1 MTPPTFLS
9 LEEVSSHNTSIDA
22 WVVVNGKVYDVT
34 EFMPKHPGGAE
45 IILRYAG
52 KDATKAYNEVHG
64 SSVIETLLQS
74 KILGQIARSS
84 TVSERNETHLEQAAE
99 SILKDDKPPLPT
111 IINAYDFEEAARKT
125 ISKKTWAFYSSAAT
139 DLITRDL
146 NDSSFD
152 RLFFRPR
159 VLRNVT
165 RVVTETRILGQR
177 TTLPLFVSPASMAKM
192 IHPEGEKALARGAA
206 SQGIIQCVSNSASY
220 TLAEI
225 VPSTPPNY
233 PCFFQLYVNKNRKKS
248 EELLKEITALSGVK
262 SIFLTVDS
270 PVTGKR
276 EADEKVTTG
285 ESIATAPMSLS
296 NAGNGSKGGG
306 IGRIMGRYIDSS
318 LSWDDIPWL
327 RTQTTLPIVLKGI
340 QTAADAKIAMD
351 LGIDAIMLS
360 NHGGR
365 SLDTSPPAIFTLLEL
380 QKRCPEIFSKMEVYI
395 DGGIRRG
402 TDILKAVCLGATAV
416 GLGRPFLY
424 ALNYGQ
430 EGVEHLVR
438 ILRDELEVS
447 MQMVGITDLSQ
458 AHPGLVNTLDVDHLI
473 PSSDDHPYA
482 KWRPSS
488 KL

>member
-1 MTPPTFLS
+1 MTPPVFLS
-9 LEEVSSHNTSIDA
+9 LEEVSSHNISTDA

-34 EFMPKHPGGAE
+34 KFMLVHPGGAE
-45 IILRYAG
+45 PILRYAG
-52 KDATKAYNEVHG
+52 KDATKAYNEVHVP
-64 SSVIETLLQS
+64 STIETFPQP
-74 KILGQIARSS
+74 KIVGQISRSS
-84 TVSERNETHLEQAAE
+84 MTPERQVAKLILENG
-99 SILKDDKPPLPT
+99 KPPLAA
-111 IINAYDFEEAARKT
+111 IINAYDFEEAASKT

-159 VLRNVT
+159 ILRNVS
-165 RVVTETRILGQR
+165 RIGTETTILGQR
-177 TTLPLFVSPASMAKM
+177 TALPLFVSPASLAKL

-220 TLAEI
+220 PLAEI
-225 VPSTPPNY
+225 IPSTPPDY
-233 PCFFQLYVNKNRKKS
+233 PFFFQLYVNKNRKKS
-248 EELLKEITALSGVK
+248 EELLKNIEALPGLK
-262 SIFLTVDS
+262 AIFLTVDS

-276 EADEKVTTG
+276 EADEKVKTDDD
-285 ESIATAPMSLS
+285 IAASPMSDS
-296 NAGNGSKGGG
+296 KAGNDSKGGG
-306 IGRIMGRYIDSS
+306 IGRTMGKYIDSS

-327 RTQTTLPIVLKGI
+327 RAQTTLPIVLKGI

-351 LGIDAIMLS
+351 FGIEAIMLS

-380 QKRCPEIFSKMEVYI
+380 HKICPEIFSKMEILI

-402 TDILKAVCLGATAV
+402 TDVLKAICLGATAV

-430 EGVEHLVR
+430 EGVERLVE
-438 ILRDELEVS
+438 ILKDELEVS

-473 PSSDDHPYA
+473 PSSDSHPYA
-482 KWRPSS
+482 KWRPVP